1 MLEIAPRNSNRIP
14 GGTAEIRAL
23 HCSYEVGDEES
34 YKRALTFLIG
44 AIGVSGAPGGDKD
57 EACANAGLAKISDRL
72 N

>member
-1 MLEIAPRNSNRIP
+1 MVTAL
-14 GGTAEIRAL
+14 GGVPIKAGHET
-23 HCSYEVGDEES
+23 
-34 YKRALTFLIG
+34 IG